1 MGRGVEAMKFIK
13 NWPPRNILQIIA
25 LTSSILGRVALF
37 GLTVWL
43 VWIMWRGGWNGLQEA
58 RVDWLGYALMAV
70 IIGSLLRD
78 IADGAILTP
87 RSAEI
92 GRDGAKVTAG
102 EGEKP
107 MMAMTTTTT
116 VSAPEAKP

>member
-1 MGRGVEAMKFIK
+1 MGGGVAAMKFIE

-25 LTSSILGRVALF
+25 LTASILGRVALF

-43 VWIMWRGGWNGLQEA
+43 VWIVWRGGWAGFQQA
-58 RVDWLGYALMAV
+58 RIDWLGYALMAV

-87 RSAEI
+87 RKASLNK
-92 GRDGAKVTAG
+92 DGGTIEAG
-102 EGEKP
+102 E
-107 MMAMTTTTT
+107 T
-116 VSAPEAKP
+116 

>member
-1 MGRGVEAMKFIK
+1 MAAMKFIK
-13 NWPPRNILQIIA
+13 SWPPRNILQIIA

-116 VSAPEAKP
+116 VSAPEAQP

>member
-1 MGRGVEAMKFIK
+1 MGGGVAAMKIIE

-25 LTSSILGRVALF
+25 LVASILGRVALF

-43 VWIMWRGGWNGLQEA
+43 VWIVWRGGWIGFQEA
-58 RVDWLGYALMAV
+58 RIDWLGYALMAV

-87 RSAEI
+87 RKATVSK
-92 GRDGAKVTAG
+92 DGA
-102 EGEKP
+102 
-107 MMAMTTTTT
+107 T
-116 VSAPEAKP
+116 VESGLDE